1 MIRRLLV
8 LTSSAILGTAG
19 ALAMAAPAHAATVDI
34 PFGPLSIGDY
44 CHAQV
49 NATAWTGFYEG
60 SGLRCYTDGTGG
72 TLRYVASGDAYLACK
87 YLTTD
92 VVMSALHGP
101 SNGLICRVI
110 R

>member
-1 MIRRLLV
+1 MIRRLIV
-8 LTSSAILGTAG
+8 LTSSAILATAG
-19 ALAMAAPAHAATVDI
+19 ALAMAGPAQAATVDI

-49 NATAWTGFYEG
+49 STAAWTGFYES
-60 SGLRCYTDGTGG
+60 SGLRCYASAPGG
-72 TLRYVASGDAYLACK
+72 ALQYVGSGDPFLACK

-92 VVMSALHGP
+92 VVISALRGTA
-101 SNGLICRVI
+101 NALVCRVI

>member
-8 LTSSAILGTAG
+8 LTSSAILATAG
-19 ALAMAAPAHAATVDI
+19 TLAMAAPAHAATVDI

-49 NATAWTGFYEG
+49 STAAWTGFYES
-60 SGLRCYTDGTGG
+60 SGLRCYTSGAGG
-72 TLRYVASGDAYLACK
+72 TLQYVGSGDPYLACK

-92 VVMSALHGP
+92 VVMSALRSTG
-101 SNGLICRVI
+101 NGLVCRVI

>member
-8 LTSSAILGTAG
+8 LTSSTVLATAST
-19 ALAMAAPAHAATVDI
+19 LAMVAPAQAATVDI

-49 NATAWTGFYEG
+49 NASAWTGFYESG
-60 SGLRCYTDGTGG
+60 GLRCYADAVGG
-72 TLRYVASGDAYLACK
+72 TLQYAGSGDPYLACK

-92 VVMSALHGP
+92 VVMTALRGAG
-101 SNGLICRVI
+101 NGLVCRVI